1 MLMLRKHKRWKRR
14 GDIAALKQV
23 RWVVNVTSLASATWV
38 RGAFAIDHQ
47 FATQVMPEA
56 LLSLGS

>member
-23 RWVVNVTSLASATWV
+23 QWVVNVTSLASATV

-47 FATQVMPEA
+47 FATQGRT
-56 LLSLGS
+56 LSLGN